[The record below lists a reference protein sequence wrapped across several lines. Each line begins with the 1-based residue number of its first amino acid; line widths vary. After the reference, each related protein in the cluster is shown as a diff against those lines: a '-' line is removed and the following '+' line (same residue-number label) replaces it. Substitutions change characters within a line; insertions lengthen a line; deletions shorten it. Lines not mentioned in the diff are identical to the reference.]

1 MLKTDLQRW
10 LHEGLFEQVPVNI
23 AIIDKDFNLVE
34 ANQNFY
40 RLFGRWKNKK
50 CYEVYKGASKP
61 CKNCMAVE
69 TFKDGK
75 ERVSDEVGL
84 NKSGKKSHYV
94 VHIAPIKSRRK
105 EEDEIPFV
113 IEMSTDVTET
123 KQWQREYQLLFDRVP
138 CYVHIL
144 DRDFKIVRA
153 NQKQRDIFGDN
164 RGKYCYE
171 VFKHRKTKCENC
183 PAERTF
189 RDGLT
194 HTNEQEG
201 LTKDGET
208 INYMVT
214 TTPLSRPGEETAY
227 VIEMSTDLTQLKKLE
242 REKIEAERLA
252 AVGQTVAGLAHSVK
266 NMLMGLEGGM
276 YMVRTGLKKSNN
288 ERIVEGWEIL
298 ERNFE
303 KTTSL
308 VRDFLSFSKG
318 RLPSV
323 KMVNPNELVIEI
335 VELYQDAAQQQGIYL
350 ETDLQEK
357 ISPVFLD
364 PDGLHTCLTN
374 LVSNAIDACNMSS
387 HKGCKVLM
395 RTKDIDGT
403 LFFEVSD
410 NGSGMDYELKKKIFT
425 SFFTTK
431 GGEGT
436 GLGLLTTRKIVQE
449 HGGKIVVE
457 SEPGKGSKFR
467 IELPKDRL
475 PTPEI
480 IENLISEN

>member
-374 LVSNAIDACNMSS
+374 LVSNIND
-387 HKGCKVLM
+387 
-395 RTKDIDGT
+395 
-403 LFFEVSD
+403 
-410 NGSGMDYELKKKIFT
+410 
-425 SFFTTK
+425 
-431 GGEGT
+431 
-436 GLGLLTTRKIVQE
+436 
-449 HGGKIVVE
+449 
-457 SEPGKGSKFR
+457 
-467 IELPKDRL
+467 
-475 PTPEI
+475 
-480 IENLISEN
+480 